1 MNTIKT
7 SLCAALMVA
16 SSTLWAAE
24 PAACKSVRLGAVNW
38 TDVVATTAITQ
49 VLLETL
55 GYQVKQ
61 TSASQ
66 QIILGSMAD
75 KKLDIFL
82 GYWQPTMQAVAGPY
96 LQKKQI
102 EVIEPPALPDAQ
114 ATFAVPGYVYD
125 GGLKTFD
132 DIARFKDKLSN
143 RIYGIEPGS
152 GANRITGTM
161 IKDNQF
167 NLSGFQLVESS
178 EAAMLSAVKR
188 AVSRKEWVVFIGWK
202 PHPMNLQIEG
212 MKYLTGSQDAFGPN
226 EGAATVSAM
235 TTAGYSEQCPN
246 VGKLLHNLKFT
257 SNHVSE
263 VMASILERAKPEDAA
278 RTWLKSNPMALEPWL
293 AGVTTVDGRNALDT
307 AQAKLK

>member
-1 MNTIKT
+1 MNMIKN

-38 TDVVATTAITQ
+38 TDVVASTAITQ

-66 QIILGSMAD
+66 QIVLGSMAD
-75 KKLDIFL
+75 KKLDVFL

-96 LQKKQI
+96 LEKKQI

-114 ATFAVPGYVYD
+114 STFAVPVYVYD

-132 DIARFKDKLSN
+132 DIAKFKDKLSN
-143 RIYGIEPGS
+143 KIYGIEPGS

-257 SNHVSE
+257 SDHVSE
-263 VMASILERAKPEDAA
+263 VMASILERTKPEEAA
-278 RTWLKSNPMALEPWL
+278 EAWLKNNPTAYAPWL
-293 AGVTTVDGRNALDT
+293 AGVTTVDGKDGLAA